1 MATAMPSKS
10 SPQPPNDNES
20 SSKKVNQWLHT
31 YANVT
36 KSNPKQQ
43 IPEQKTTLE
52 QRRSNTYTIFNLMT
66 AENITDQIIREL
78 VEHFGKPA
86 KKLLTK
92 VCRHTR
98 FRSRYQVTFRK
109 EDDIENL
116 ISNGITI
123 NGIRVRGASR
133 GQVGERPVRC
143 PLTSMRMRLKA
154 CLKTHL
160 VT

>member
-78 VEHFGKPA
+78 VVRFGKSA
-86 KKLLTK
+86 KELLTK
-92 VCRHTR
+92 VRRDNR
-98 FRSRYQVTFRK
+98 FRNRYQITFQNK
-109 EDDIENL
+109 DDI
-116 ISNGITI
+116 
-123 NGIRVRGASR
+123 
-133 GQVGERPVRC
+133 
-143 PLTSMRMRLKA
+143 
-154 CLKTHL
+154 
-160 VT
+160 